1 MAKIKLTEAQIKM
14 LQSLDETPKKR
25 VVKITTEQYN
35 RIFESELKLPSQS
48 NMASSQVTKHFKNNV
63 KNIPNE
69 KIKVEGE
76 VELLGHPIGGTGG
89 DEYNPQTEPDN
100 EKTFSSFNEAI
111 ANTPI
116 DIVDFSKEVVSFLKE
131 LLIDPSDETIG
142 SFWKEIGI
150 SRDELVAKMF
160 DINMLS
166 HGLVNDRKI
175 IKVLKDGFI
184 DKMKTLYG
192 ELIPQMD
199 EGLLQMGD
207 DIEVQEN
214 DDNDKVRKAFTN
226 PLEKKQG
233 QARSPE
239 MIKAKLAALRAQELD
254 RRNQEDERPIGE
266 EEGDN
271 TSNQVVGLDILN
283 VFPFSQLAQSRK
295 DVNWQDRSVE
305 GWGPVYLPSVD
316 DSDSQTQIFSKDDI
330 IGYEFQGPKMLHKY
344 AGYVGEFKQKFGEE
358 PIFSLHPEEPWFGKV
373 KIINPKYNEWK
384 EGGLKAKGDWLRNAG
399 TTENLEIETET
410 TSAASSGSFVAPM
423 GSKVIDRPLSPEDAM
438 KELEE
443 EDKAPKM
450 QTVTLTQGEIQN
462 AMKQNVHRNKKKFY
476 RPKKHKGKL
485 DEYDLE
491 NEVDLSTLKYRNFTH
506 PSLGTFYVNDIKDKK
521 DDESKLSYVITLKK
535 DGGKPS
541 DSCLIY
547 TFNKQTGEEKVTFNH
562 KFEKLY
568 NAYKLFDEIY
578 ALVFDGIKDTLKP
591 NDIEETTTAASSGS
605 YVQPKIWAKD
615 KENMRFGKQTMYPK
629 GKIVDKTM
637 NESDNQTKT
646 AYPDGGFVEFDD
658 CTKLNNNKEA
668 INGGCS
674 TGAIDNVVKVK
685 KSKGSVISD
694 DALYYEVA
702 KRTGKTIDEVKN
714 IITSR
719 KS

>member
-14 LQSLDETPKKR
+14 LQSLDETPKKT
-25 VVKITTEQYN
+25 VVKITSEQYN
-35 RIFESELKLPSQS
+35 RIFESEFKLPSKS
-48 NMASSQVTKHFKNNV
+48 TMASSKVTKHFKNDV

-89 DEYNPQTEPDN
+89 DEYNPQTEPEN
-100 EKTFSSFNEAI
+100 EKTFSSFNETI
-111 ANTPI
+111 ENPTI
-116 DIVDFSKEVVSFLKE
+116 DIVDFSKEVVAFLKD

-142 SFWKEIGI
+142 SFWKEIGV
-150 SRDELVAKMF
+150 SKDELVAKMF

-184 DKMKTLYG
+184 DKLKTLYG
-192 ELIPQMD
+192 ELVP
-199 EGLLQMGD
+199 QMGD

-214 DDNDKVRKAFTN
+214 DDVDKVRKAFTT

-233 QARSPE
+233 QARSSD
-239 MIKAKLAALRAQELD
+239 MIKAKLDALRAQELE
-254 RRNQEDERPIGE
+254 RRNKENERPIGE
-266 EEGDN
+266 EDETN
-271 TSNQVVGLDILN
+271 ASNQVVGLDILN
-283 VFPFSQLAQSRK
+283 VFPFSQLAQSRRE
-295 DVNWQDRSVE
+295 VNWQDRSVE
-305 GWGPVYLPSVD
+305 GWGPVYLPSVED
-316 DSDSQTQIFSKDDI
+316 ADAQTQIFSKDDI

-344 AGYVGEFKQKFGEE
+344 AGYVADFKRKFGEE
-358 PIFSLHPEEPWFGKV
+358 PVFTLHPEEPWFGKV
-373 KIINPKYNEWK
+373 KIANPKFNEWK
-384 EGGLKAKGDWLRNAG
+384 NRGLELKGNWLKNAG
-399 TTENLEIETET
+399 TTEGAEIETET
-410 TSAASSGSFVAPM
+410 TGAASSGSYVAPM
-423 GSKVIDRPLSPEDAM
+423 GYKPIDRPLSPEDAM
-438 KELEE
+438 KELDE
-443 EDKAPKM
+443 EDKDKQPKM

-462 AMKQNVHRNKKKFY
+462 AMKHRVHRNKKKYY

-506 PSLGTFYVNDIKDKK
+506 PSLGTMYIDSVKDKK
-521 DDESKLSYVITLKK
+521 DEESKLTYVITLKK
-535 DGGKPS
+535 EGGKPS
-541 DSCLIY
+541 DSTLLY
-547 TFNKQTGEEKVTFNH
+547 SFNKENGEEKLLFNH

-568 NAYKLFDEIY
+568 NVYKLFDEIY
-578 ALVFDGIKDTLKP
+578 SLVFDGVKEALRP

-605 YVQPKIWAKD
+605 YVQPKVWAKD

-685 KSKGSVISD
+685 KGKGSVISD

-702 KRTGKTIDEVKN
+702 KRTGRTIDEVKN